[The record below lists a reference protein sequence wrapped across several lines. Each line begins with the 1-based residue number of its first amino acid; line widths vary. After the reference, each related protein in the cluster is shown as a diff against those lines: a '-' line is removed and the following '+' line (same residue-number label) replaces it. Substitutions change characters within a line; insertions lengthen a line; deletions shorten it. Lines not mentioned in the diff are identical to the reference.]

1 MDSPGDA
8 LSDIL
13 RMVHLKA
20 CIYFVKDMPPPWGMD
35 IPVAANGPLHMVL
48 QGRCVLRIDGQEI
61 LLEEGD
67 AILLPHGAMH
77 QMLDHPSTVPEPGPE
92 VMMRLMNEA
101 GSEAVPGSTRMLCG
115 HFDWDETFDHPF
127 FRELPDFIVLRA
139 ILDKGDTNRFRSIV
153 DLISVETAQNKPGGS
168 AIADR
173 LGEVLIVS
181 LLRTWLTEQQTE
193 KGVLA
198 TINDPR
204 LSRALQHIHKSPE
217 LEIDLNTLAQ
227 VAGMSRTSFA
237 VRFREVMG
245 TPPASY
251 LAEWRMLQARRL
263 LLQTDLSIAN
273 IVTRVGYGS
282 DAAFLRAFK
291 RRFGETP
298 GKLRRN
304 QIAASANAMV

>member
-1 MDSPGDA
+1 M
-8 LSDIL
+8 
-13 RMVHLKA
+13 
-20 CIYFVKDMPPPWGMD
+20 
-35 IPVAANGPLHMVL
+35 
-48 QGRCVLRIDGQEI
+48 
-61 LLEEGD
+61 
-67 AILLPHGAMH
+67 
-77 QMLDHPSTVPEPGPE
+77 
-92 VMMRLMNEA
+92 
-101 GSEAVPGSTRMLCG
+101 
-115 HFDWDETFDHPF
+115 
-127 FRELPDFIVLRA
+127 
-139 ILDKGDTNRFRSIV
+139 
-153 DLISVETAQNKPGGS
+153 
-168 AIADR
+168 
-173 LGEVLIVS
+173 
-181 LLRTWLTEQQTE
+181 LRTWLTDQQSE

-204 LSRALQHIHKSPE
+204 LSRALQHIHGSPE

-263 LLQTDLSIAN
+263 LLQTDLTIAD

-304 QIAASANAMV
+304 QIVASARALV

>member
-1 MDSPGDA
+1 
-8 LSDIL
+8 
-13 RMVHLKA
+13 
-20 CIYFVKDMPPPWGMD
+20 
-35 IPVAANGPLHMVL
+35 
-48 QGRCVLRIDGQEI
+48 
-61 LLEEGD
+61 
-67 AILLPHGAMH
+67 
-77 QMLDHPSTVPEPGPE
+77 
-92 VMMRLMNEA
+92 MRLMNEV

-127 FRELPDFIVLRA
+127 FRELPDLIVLRA
-139 ILDKGDTNRFRSIV
+139 VLDKQDTNRFRSIV
-153 DLISVETAQNKPGGS
+153 DLISAETAQAKPGGS

-181 LLRTWLTEQQTE
+181 ILRTWLTDQQTE

-198 TINDPR
+198 TIKDPR

-227 VAGMSRTSFA
+227 IAGMSRTSFA

-263 LLQTDLSIAN
+263 LLQTDLSIAD

-298 GKLRRN
+298 GKLRRG
-304 QIAASANAMV
+304 QLAASANELV